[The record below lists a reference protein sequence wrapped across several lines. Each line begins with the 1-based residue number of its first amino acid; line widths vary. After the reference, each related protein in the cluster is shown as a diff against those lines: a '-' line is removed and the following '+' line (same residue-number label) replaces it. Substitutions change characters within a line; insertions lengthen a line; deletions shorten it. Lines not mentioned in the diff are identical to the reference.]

1 MNKQYLSMIT
11 ATVLIIAG
19 LWIVWPFWHAFVWA
33 GIIAIGVWPL
43 YKRWY
48 QLLGQK
54 AVISS
59 LSFTII
65 IAIIIILPII
75 WVGSLAASEVAA
87 LLSYLKSAHTNQ
99 TPAPDWL
106 ITIPFIGK
114 YMASLWQQYII
125 TGHSVT
131 DLISNLDLP
140 ISQAGV
146 ILGSALKYS
155 VIFFFTLVCLFFGLK
170 DAPDIIQKIEILGED
185 RVSLWQ
191 GYLERTPKVI
201 RGVIDSF
208 VIIGLITG
216 IIMGIIYY
224 VLGIPIPVILAVLTA
239 LVTVIP
245 FALII
250 LFVAIA
256 IGVAAQG
263 MLVAGIVVLV
273 VGILVNLITDNWIR
287 PLIIGRS
294 VHMHFLAT
302 LFGALGGLE
311 VLGFIG
317 LFLGPVIVSL
327 ALLVWDEIVIGHLDL
342 NK

>member
-1 MNKQYLSMIT
+1 MNKQYLTMIT
-11 ATVLIIAG
+11 AFVIIIAG
-19 LWIVWPFWHAFVWA
+19 LWVIWPFWHAFVWA

-48 QLLGQK
+48 KLLGQR
-54 AVISS
+54 AILAS
-59 LSFTII
+59 LSFTILV
-65 IAIIIILPII
+65 AIIIILPIL
-75 WVGSLAASEVAA
+75 WVGSLAGSEIAA
-87 LLSYLKSAHTNQ
+87 LMSFLKSAHTNQ

-106 ITIPFIGK
+106 VSIPFVGK
-114 YMASLWQQYII
+114 YMSSFWQQYIL
-125 TGHSVT
+125 TGHSIT
-131 DLISNLDLP
+131 NLIANLDLP

-146 ILGSALKYS
+146 ILGSAVRYS
-155 VIFFFTLVCLFFGLK
+155 VIFFFTLLCLFFGLK
-170 DAPDIIQKIEILGED
+170 DAPEIIQKIEILGEN

-216 IIMGIIYY
+216 IIMGILYY
-224 VLGIPIPVILAVLTA
+224 ALDIPIPVILAVLTA

-250 LFVAIA
+250 LLVGIA
-256 IGVAAQG
+256 IVVAAQG
-263 MLVAGIVVLV
+263 MVIAGITVFI
-273 VGILVNLITDNWIR
+273 VGIVINLVTDHWVR
-287 PLIIGRS
+287 PYIVGRA
-294 VHMHFLAT
+294 VRMHFLAT

-327 ALLVWDEIVIGHLDL
+327 ALLVWDEILIGHLDS
-342 NK
+342 K